1 MRIHSDT
8 LTPADVYAA
17 ARAAG
22 PGVGVTVTRHGSRSR
37 SHALDVKLTGTSS
50 RRPNS
55 GNGGRFRDDDPGA
68 PYAHAATWDEWGMFL
83 ARLFD
88 VDPAAR
94 CWAYPGGR
102 VDFDAV
108 TRGRFD
114 TLTPDEQH
122 RLHRWDFDRGARV
135 LTCACGAEQGRIR

>member
-17 ARAAG
+17 ADAAG
-22 PGVGVTVTRHGSRSR
+22 PGVHVTLTRHGSRSR
-37 SHALDVKLTGTSS
+37 SHALEVKLTGTSS
-50 RRPNS
+50 RRPNG
-55 GNGGRFRDDDPGA
+55 GNRGA
-68 PYAHAATWDEWGMFL
+68 DSDAYAATWDEWGMFL

-88 VDPAAR
+88 VDPDAT
-94 CWAYPGGR
+94 CWAYPNGGT
-102 VDFDAV
+102 DFDIV

-122 RLHRWDFDRGARV
+122 RLHRWNFDYGAGL
-135 LTCACGAEQGRIR
+135 LTCACGAEQGRAR